1 LFSISC
7 NRKHNLSIEKQIP
20 EIQAKQLH
28 SILDSVNII
37 LDTEINNIQIVSLET
52 TSSSLIGG
60 GAKYLVVTDDYILI
74 ENKQGLLQFD
84 RKGHFIRQI
93 MRKGKGP
100 NEFIYLMCPAPK
112 NNYLL
117 FSDMSKKGN
126 SINKCDLDTGILTNF
141 PLAIDGK
148 IIDLIAITDSTIA
161 IVNYHVEEQGLLD
174 QISVQDT
181 LGNLLFQKR
190 MGDYYELDK
199 RRAMRGFP
207 RMQGFNN
214 DGVIVES
221 PYCDSISLFSEGEL
235 NPIFFIK
242 EVPRMNLNKVYDDFL
257 KISFVHYAD
266 NRLILRRNLESIT
279 NKRMKPIDS
288 RLVMIE
294 LDNLNPS
301 IVLSYQIPEFN
312 ISIDPNDITYEN
324 KTIGVVEFSAMDF
337 KEIIKTALL
346 GSDLAPDKLEKLKE
360 MDDNITVNDNPILI
374 IWDI

>member
-1 LFSISC
+1 
-7 NRKHNLSIEKQIP
+7 
-20 EIQAKQLH
+20 
-28 SILDSVNII
+28 
-37 LDTEINNIQIVSLET
+37 
-52 TSSSLIGG
+52 
-60 GAKYLVVTDDYILI
+60 
-74 ENKQGLLQFD
+74 
-84 RKGHFIRQI
+84 

-117 FSDMSKKGN
+117 FSDMSKIGN

-360 MDDNITVNDNPILI
+360 MDENITVNDNPILI